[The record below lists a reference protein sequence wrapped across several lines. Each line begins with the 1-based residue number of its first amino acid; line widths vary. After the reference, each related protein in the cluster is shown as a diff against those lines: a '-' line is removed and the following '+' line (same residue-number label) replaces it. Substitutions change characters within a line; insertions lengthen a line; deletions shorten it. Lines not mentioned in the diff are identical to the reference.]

1 MKDTV
6 RCRFDEILSQ
16 HFERLIGTKQGI
28 GGIPLNLATIGCLVL
43 LGGREIEIENS
54 PSEELERY
62 THELL
67 FNEAADLGIEPDEFL
82 KTALEDIIQK
92 GYIEVDSDG
101 RFFSRQTTITMVR
114 LLDRIFPK
122 MPGINLLAYV
132 GQTIA
137 EVTTGRTDI
146 ESAISRF
153 DQTLKHHG
161 VPFSRQKSSEVSP
174 SINTDTTPISQTVH
188 QQKRINREQILA
200 ELYSRDKSS
209 QESIESS
216 SPRRSLKVLSGGGVM
231 NRIKV
236 DDILPKEENLP
247 ETICKSEANKEE
259 QPVELL
265 NGTEDSLL
273 LDVND
278 RDTYKEIQGK
288 IITEQRSVAALE
300 GSASEI
306 EQTVQ
311 SAPRDAVVDHGKVI
325 FITENEED
333 SQPIEERVGDE
344 IITTDDI
351 IADRISA
358 FEKDLSLTCPICK
371 VTVLKEQTT
380 STGKIFYNCSD
391 ENCNFISWGKPHH
404 IECGRCKNQFLIEVT
419 DISGE
424 TILKCPRA
432 TCQHRQNLSPKRV
445 KVVRKRLVRRRK

>member
-6 RCRFDEILSQ
+6 RCRFDEILGQ
-16 HFERLIGTKQGI
+16 HFERLIGRKQGI
-28 GGIPLNLATIGCLVL
+28 GGIPLNLATIGCLIL

-67 FNEAADLGIEPDEFL
+67 FNETADLCIEPDEFL

-122 MPGINLLAYV
+122 MPGINLLAYA

-161 VPFSRQKSSEVSP
+161 VPFLKQKSSEASP

-209 QESIESS
+209 PESIKS
-216 SPRRSLKVLSGGGVM
+216 SPRRSLKVLSGGGVI

-259 QPVELL
+259 QPVELF
-265 NGTEDSLL
+265 NETEHSLF
-273 LDVND
+273 LDVNA
-278 RDTYKEIQGK
+278 RDTYKEIQAK
-288 IITEQRSVAALE
+288 ITTEELGFAKLE
-300 GSASEI
+300 GSASET
-306 EQTVQ
+306 EQNVQ
-311 SAPRDAVVDHGKVI
+311 SVPCDGALDNGKVI
-325 FITENEED
+325 FVTEDKED
-333 SQPIEERVGDE
+333 SQPIDERAGDE

-371 VTVLKEQTT
+371 VTALKEQTT

-404 IECGRCKNQFLIEVT
+404 IECGRCKNPFLIEVT

>member
-28 GGIPLNLATIGCLVL
+28 GGIPLNLPTIGCLVL

-54 PSEELERY
+54 PSGKLERY

-67 FNEAADLGIEPDEFL
+67 FNEATDLCIEPDEFL

-122 MPGINLLAYV
+122 MPGINLIAYA

-161 VPFSRQKSSEVSP
+161 VPFSRQKSSGVSP
-174 SINTDTTPISQTVH
+174 SINTVTTPTSQTVH

-216 SPRRSLKVLSGGGVM
+216 SPRRSLTVLSGGGVM

-265 NGTEDSLL
+265 NGTEHSLL
-273 LDVND
+273 LDVNA
-278 RDTYKEIQGK
+278 RNTY
-288 IITEQRSVAALE
+288 
-300 GSASEI
+300 
-306 EQTVQ
+306 
-311 SAPRDAVVDHGKVI
+311 
-325 FITENEED
+325 NEED
-333 SQPIEERVGDE
+333 TQPIEEGVGYE
-344 IITTDDI
+344 IITTDDS
-351 IADRISA
+351 IADQIAA
-358 FEKDLSLTCPICK
+358 FEKDLSLTCPICRES
-371 VTVLKEQTT
+371 VLKEQSTA
-380 STGKIFYNCSD
+380 TGKIYYTCPHDS
-391 ENCNFISWGKPHH
+391 CNFISWGKPHH
-404 IECGRCKNQFLIEVT
+404 IECGRCKNPFLIEVT

-424 TILKCPRA
+424 AILKCPRA
-432 TCQHRQNLSPKRV
+432 TCQHRQNLSPQRV